1 MFDMISQN
9 STVSAAGEQD
19 VAACQLDGEIVLL
32 NLHQGTYY
40 GLDEVGAYI
49 WNLIQ
54 QARPVAEIHQALLER
69 YEVEP
74 ERCEHDLMNLLH
86 QLSNAGLIM
95 VNDEPIR
102 KTPA

>member
-19 VAACQLDGEIVLL
+19 VAACQLDGEVVLL

-49 WNLIQ
+49 WNSMQ
-54 QARPVAEIHQALLER
+54 QARPVAEIHQDLLR
-69 YEVEP
+69 HYDVEP
-74 ERCEHDLMNLLH
+74 ELCAHDLLNLLN
-86 QLSNAGLIM
+86 QLEQAGLIT
-95 VNDEPIR
+95 VHNEP
-102 KTPA
+102 TGQNP